1 MIFQNKITR
10 SPVAQSFI
18 WVAEYADGTHLA
30 EYNFDNGKANSFYH
44 IDKTKLI
51 RFGLIGEGSQIYFDV
66 GNGVFTMNG
75 HRLSLSYS
83 ASSRE
88 YPLTGRTFLYND
100 IITYKNAVSD
110 AKLITAGGK
119 GGAFSDSITQ
129 YNIGYKKQMQL
140 HDANIDFQCILSIPY
155 NDAAFMQ
162 IKITSDIDLDG
173 TMHIRRNGYLVDEI
187 QAPLKAKHA
196 GQINWTIR

>member
-1 MIFQNKITR
+1 MIFDKHITR

-110 AKLITAGGK
+110 AKLITAGGE
-119 GGAFSDSITQ
+119 GGAFSDPITP
-129 YNIGYKKQMQL
+129 YHIGHQKQNPPP
-140 HDANIDFQCILSIPY
+140 APKNAFQCLS
-155 NDAAFMQ
+155 
-162 IKITSDIDLDG
+162 
-173 TMHIRRNGYLVDEI
+173 
-187 QAPLKAKHA
+187 PL
-196 GQINWTIR
+196 